1 MEYKLTLAAYRQALK
16 DNKFLGLKCNQC
28 GAYTAP
34 PKKVCSECASEDM
47 QIVELSGKGEIQT
60 FTVMWV
66 APESYTAP
74 YIICIIKLDEG
85 PQVMANIVGTD
96 PAKAGMELM
105 GQRVKWQGLREIPPD
120 RFNPGGRMA
129 LVFELVN

>member
-1 MEYKLTLAAYRQALK
+1 
-16 DNKFLGLKCNQC
+16 
-28 GAYTAP
+28 
-34 PKKVCSECASEDM
+34 M

-74 YIICIIKLDEG
+74 YIIGIIKLDEG

-96 PAKAGMELM
+96 PAKVGMELM
-105 GQRVKWQGLREIPPD
+105 GQCVKWQGLREIPAD

-129 LVFELVN
+129 LIFGLAN